1 MTHQPANRPRIAA
14 TYASGTVRARRWH
27 GDGDVRGYRPPRGW
41 TARADLTDLHP
52 HGPRLAA
59 RRVVDH
65 RNQGIT
71 SRTGP
76 KPCRLGAGGRTPGA
90 AVAAPGF
97 TAQSQNAP
105 SPPSDRRRWGH
116 AQGRSCAKSTKPA
129 SVAAHRAAND
139 STEPRRNGRGWC
151 GYAPA
156 CCGRLHESVPSPTL
170 AVRCL
175 YVTKDGSPTRR
186 PASLLWSFHTTP
198 QYVAVSCG
206 RGALALSSGH

>member
-1 MTHQPANRPRIAA
+1 MLRMPAMTHQPANRPRIAA

-76 KPCRLGAGGRTPGA
+76 KPCRLGAGGRKLRARRWPRPVSLLKAKTPHRRLRTGGDGA
-90 AVAAPGF
+90 THKGARARNPRSQQWRRIAPP
-97 TAQSQNAP
+97 TIRP
-105 SPPSDRRRWGH
+105 SPAAMGGAGVATPRLAAAGCTKACRPRRWRFVVCTSRKTVHRH
-116 AQGRSCAKSTKPA
+116 AAQPRFYGAST
-129 SVAAHRAAND
+129 
-139 STEPRRNGRGWC
+139 PR
-151 GYAPA
+151 
-156 CCGRLHESVPSPTL
+156 
-170 AVRCL
+170 
-175 YVTKDGSPTRR
+175 
-186 PASLLWSFHTTP
+186 
-198 QYVAVSCG
+198 
-206 RGALALSSGH
+206 LSMWP

>member
-76 KPCRLGAGGRTPGA
+76 KPCRLGAGGRKLRA
-90 AVAAPGF
+90 
-97 TAQSQNAP
+97 
-105 SPPSDRRRWGH
+105 RRWPRPVSLLKAKTPHRRLRTGGDG
-116 AQGRSCAKSTKPA
+116 ATQGRSCAKSTKPA

-139 STEPRRNGRGWC
+139 STEPRRNGRAGVATPRLAAAGC
-151 GYAPA
+151 TKA
-156 CCGRLHESVPSPTL
+156 CRPRRWRFVVCTSRKTVHRHAAQPRFYGASTPRLSMWP
-170 AVRCL
+170 
-175 YVTKDGSPTRR
+175 
-186 PASLLWSFHTTP
+186 
-198 QYVAVSCG
+198 
-206 RGALALSSGH
+206 